1 MEIFQIA
8 VVGIITAFCVLI
20 LKDAKSEVGL
30 LVGIVGGIIILL
42 MLIGYLT
49 NIFVVIRDLAERASI
64 PSNILS
70 LVIRIVGVGYIAEFS
85 AGIIEEAG
93 AKSLADKVVLGG
105 RVMIVVLS
113 LPIILSLFNVISD
126 MLLSV

>member
-8 VVGIITAFCVLI
+8 SVGIITAFCVLI
-20 LKDAKSEVGL
+20 LKDTKSEISM
-30 LVGIVGGIIILL
+30 LVGIAGGIIILL

-64 PSNILS
+64 PSNILT
-70 LVIRIVGVGYIAEFS
+70 LIIRIVGVGYIAEFS
-85 AGIIEEAG
+85 AGIIEETG
-93 AKSLADKVVLGG
+93 SKSLADKITLGG
-105 RVMIVVLS
+105 RIMIVVLS

-126 MLLSV
+126 LLSNV